1 MYRILRELYLQILII
16 CLLLSLG
23 IIRYSPVGAVMKIS
37 IIVLLCLMTLM
48 VGCSQSHN
56 PVSSLWKERQMDD
69 NQRIYGNPY
78 ESRGQSQGVWLPTP
92 Y

>member
-1 MYRILRELYLQILII
+1 
-16 CLLLSLG
+16 
-23 IIRYSPVGAVMKIS
+23 MKIS

-56 PVSSLWKERQMDD
+56 PSSSLWKERQMEDYR
-69 NQRIYGNPY
+69 RIHGNPY
-78 ESRGQSQGVWLPTP
+78 DSPQDQWQSVWLPTP